1 MVFIVSSWCLVD
13 ELKLLK
19 RGYTRNAG
27 LRGEEINTFQKI
39 PRCLIKKGCTY
50 VFLQS
55 VKACS
60 NEFVRVIDANRVSKR
75 IVRRGTMV
83 FSSVTFL
90 FLVLPVVLLFI
101 FPLSRGLQNTA
112 LLGISFL
119 FYLWGAG
126 WQIVW
131 IFSVALVSYFAARVI
146 NKNNFTTSK
155 SFFVVMITITLSPL
169 LSIKYLPPVSA
180 WFGLESIMSI
190 AIPLG
195 ISFFTFHAVSYLID
209 VKRGTILAEKRLD
222 HYLLYLFYFPHQIAG
237 PIVRYSEIRDDIKL
251 RPRPQTSDVVVGFS
265 RFGWGL
271 SKKVFVADPAGM
283 IATTIWASAQNG
295 ENLSIYAAWL
305 GAIAFAIQIYF
316 DFSAYSD
323 MAIGLAR
330 IFNFHFPEN
339 FKSPYLSHSATDFWR
354 RWHLTL
360 SRWFRDYVYIPLGG
374 NRYGV
379 GREYFALIVTF
390 ALTSIWHGATFPYLL
405 WGGMWSLMLIIERVT
420 GLKESLKFIRIRRF
434 LFLIFIIVSWVP
446 FRSPDWA
453 VTSNIWES
461 MVSGPALPPQPNV
474 LVLLTPLTVMALFLG
489 VMYMLRPRLGGY
501 SFFEISTGMKVGAE
515 PRVLRTALVGV
526 VAFALGLILTI
537 MSTSSPFL
545 YFQF

>member
-1 MVFIVSSWCLVD
+1 
-13 ELKLLK
+13 
-19 RGYTRNAG
+19 
-27 LRGEEINTFQKI
+27 
-39 PRCLIKKGCTY
+39 
-50 VFLQS
+50 
-55 VKACS
+55 
-60 NEFVRVIDANRVSKR
+60 
-75 IVRRGTMV
+75 MV

-90 FLVLPVVLLFI
+90 FLFLPVVLLFI
-101 FPLSRGLQNTA
+101 FPLSRGWQNTA

-131 IFSVALVSYFAARVI
+131 IFSVALVSYLAARVI
-146 NKNNFTTSK
+146 NKNKFTS
-155 SFFVVMITITLSPL
+155 SRLFFVAMLAITLSPL

-180 WFGLESIMSI
+180 WFGFESIFRL

-209 VKRGTILAEKRLD
+209 VKRETIFAENRVD

-251 RPRPQTSDVVVGFS
+251 RPRPLTSDVVIGFS

-271 SKKVFVADPAGM
+271 SKKVLIADPAGM
-283 IATTIWASAQNG
+283 LATTIWASASPG
-295 ENLSIYAAWL
+295 GNLSIYAAWL

-339 FKSPYLSHSATDFWR
+339 FMSPYLSHSATDFWR

-374 NRYGV
+374 NKFGV
-379 GREYFALIVTF
+379 GREYFALLVTF

-420 GLKESLKFIRIRRF
+420 GLKKSMKFIRLRRF
-434 LFLIFIIVSWVP
+434 LFLIFIIFSWVP
-446 FRSPDWA
+446 FRSSNWT
-453 VTSNIWES
+453 VTKNMWES
-461 MVSGPALPPQPNV
+461 MVSGPLLPPEPNV
-474 LVLLTPLTVMALFLG
+474 LVLLTPLTVMALVIGIL
-489 VMYMLRPRLGGY
+489 YMVRPRLGGC
-501 SFFEISTGMKVGAE
+501 SFFQLSTGIREGVE
-515 PRVLRTALVGV
+515 PRILRTAFVGV
-526 VAFALGLILTI
+526 TAFVLGVILTI
-537 MSTSSPFL
+537 LSTSSPFL